1 MEAGRAWGEG
11 KEVAGLAGARKFERA
26 RDSFFILE
34 NRRYDRQLHSPN
46 GMERKDQ
53 LFVVSSTKQY
63 HGQPSSKETKG
74 GGSSCSR

>member
-1 MEAGRAWGEG
+1 MQAGRALGEG
-11 KEVAGLAGARKFERA
+11 KEVAGPAGAHKVQRT

-34 NRRYDRQLHSPN
+34 NREYDRQLHSPD

-53 LFVVSSTKQY
+53 LFVVSSTKRY

-74 GGSSCSR
+74 SGFSCSR